1 MANEINMNT
10 SRTVLQGAA
19 LDQATKLAGDATKA
33 KEIVGKAMEILAG
46 ANVKIT
52 RSDDATPTGAGE
64 KKTTG
69 ATNVPA
75 LDNPADIKQVEANL
89 EKLISYLQLDNKQRQ
104 TAMAKDR
111 IEMQQDVLAAEHDDR
126 MNQIDKTIKK
136 MKDAESASKWS
147 RAFSWIGAI
156 LSVVA
161 AVALTIVTGGAA
173 AGFAIAGAVLA
184 VSALVLNETGAMD
197 TITDKLAESLQS
209 SFGMSKSDAKLAA
222 SLIIN
227 IGIIALSAGCS
238 IGGMV
243 AGFSSAASSAAN
255 VAKAAAEAVDVANKA
270 TSATTGAT
278 SIFGMTAQTAK
289 TLQNVIT
296 TISTATAVGSLATG
310 GTSTYYTKRSEDA
323 KADTKELEK
332 FITQLQQ
339 RLQESE
345 EELQT
350 LLEQIE
356 SGIGDIAQMV
366 SSATDTSSEI
376 AQNMGQMA

>member
-89 EKLISYLQLDNKQRQ
+89 EKLISYLQLDNEQRQ

-111 IEMQQDVLAAEHDDR
+111 IEMQQDVLDAEHDDR
-126 MNQIDKTIKK
+126 MDQIDKTIKK

-270 TSATTGAT
+270 ANATTGAT
-278 SIFGMTAQTAK
+278 SIFGMTTQTAK
-289 TLQNVIT
+289 TVQNVISI
-296 TISTATAVGSLATG
+296 ISTATAAGSLATG
-310 GTSTYYTKRSEDA
+310 GISTYYTKRSDDA

-345 EELQT
+345 EELQI